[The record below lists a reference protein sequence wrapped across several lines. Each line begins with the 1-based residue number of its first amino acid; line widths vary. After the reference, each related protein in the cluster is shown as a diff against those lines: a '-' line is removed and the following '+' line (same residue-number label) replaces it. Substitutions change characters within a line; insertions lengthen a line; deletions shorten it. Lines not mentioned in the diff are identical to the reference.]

1 MCVVIA
7 DHSLGGR
14 EIDWRRVF
22 GGGTDKCGGN
32 PMDPLI
38 TAAARAFGPK
48 EAGARLIA
56 SGEECLLI

>member
-1 MCVVIA
+1 
-7 DHSLGGR
+7 
-14 EIDWRRVF
+14 
-22 GGGTDKCGGN
+22 
-32 PMDPLI
+32 MDPLI